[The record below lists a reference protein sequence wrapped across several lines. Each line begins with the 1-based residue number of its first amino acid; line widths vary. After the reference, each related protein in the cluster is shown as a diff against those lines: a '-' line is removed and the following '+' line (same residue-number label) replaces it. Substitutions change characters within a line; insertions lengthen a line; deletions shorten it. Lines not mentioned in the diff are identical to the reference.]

1 LPFDAVHGDMA
12 QQPAGTSGAC
22 MATALITGFEGY
34 GGRGRNPSGETALA
48 LNGRTIAGVR
58 VAGRRLPVSFS
69 RLAAGLEGL
78 FDEVEPD
85 IVISVGLWPG
95 EPMIRFERIGI
106 NVADFEIPDNE
117 GAVRSDEPLSDSGSV
132 AMLATL
138 PNREIRDALLL
149 AGIPARISAT
159 AGTFLCNAALY
170 TTLSLAARKRRPPL
184 TGFVHVPYLPEQVVE
199 LLQSIETARQLEL
212 HQRADTA
219 SMDLAMMVRALE
231 IAVATAAKH
240 LT

>member
-1 LPFDAVHGDMA
+1 M
-12 QQPAGTSGAC
+12 
-22 MATALITGFEGY
+22 
-34 GGRGRNPSGETALA
+34 
-48 LNGRTIAGVR
+48 
-58 VAGRRLPVSFS
+58 AGRQLPVSFS
-69 RLAAGLEGL
+69 YLAAGLEGL
-78 FDEVEPD
+78 FNEVEPD

-95 EPMIRFERIGI
+95 EPMMRFERIGI

-117 GAVRSDEPLSDSGSV
+117 GTLRSDEPLSDNGSA

-138 PNREIRDALLL
+138 PNREIRDDLLS

-170 TTLSLAARKRRPPL
+170 TTLSLAAQKRKPPL
-184 TGFVHVPYLPEQVVE
+184 TGFVHVPYLPEQVAE

>member
-1 LPFDAVHGDMA
+1 
-12 QQPAGTSGAC
+12 

-34 GGRGRNPSGETALA
+34 GGRGRNPAGETALA

-69 RLAAGLEGL
+69 RLAERLEGL

-95 EPMIRFERIGI
+95 EPMIRLERIGI

-117 GAVRSDEPLSDSGSV
+117 GTLRTDEPLSGNGSA

-138 PNREIRDALLL
+138 PNREIRDALLS

-170 TTLSLAARKRRPPL
+170 TILSRAARKHRPPL
-184 TGFVHVPYLPEQVVE
+184 TGFVHVPYLPEQVAE
-199 LLQSIETARQLEL
+199 LLQSVETARQLEL

-240 LT
+240 LS

>member
-1 LPFDAVHGDMA
+1 
-12 QQPAGTSGAC
+12 

-58 VAGRRLPVSFS
+58 VEGRRLPVSFS
-69 RLAAGLEGL
+69 ALAAGLEGL
-78 FDEVEPD
+78 LDEVEPD

-95 EPMIRFERIGI
+95 EPMMRLERIGI

-117 GAVRSDEPLSDSGSV
+117 GTLRSDVSVRDAGS
-132 AMLATL
+132 AALLATL
-138 PNREIRDALLL
+138 PNREIRDALLS

-170 TTLSLAARKRRPPL
+170 TTLSLAARKHRAPL
-184 TGFVHVPYLPEQVVE
+184 TGFVHVPYLPEQVAE
-199 LLQSIETARQLEL
+199 LLQSIEAARQLEL
-212 HQRADTA
+212 HQRADWA

-240 LT
+240 LSCPEDESHRP

>member
-1 LPFDAVHGDMA
+1 MA
-12 QQPAGTSGAC
+12 IWRGNRRGTSGAC
-22 MATALITGFEGY
+22 MARALITGFEGY
-34 GGRGRNPSGETALA
+34 GGRGRNPSGEIALA
-48 LNGRTIAGVR
+48 LDGRTITGVR
-58 VAGRRLPVSFS
+58 VVGRRLPVSFS

-95 EPMIRFERIGI
+95 EPMIRLERIAI

-117 GAVRSDEPLSDSGSV
+117 STVRSDEPLSASGSV

-149 AGIPARISAT
+149 AGVPARISAT

-170 TTLSLAARKRRPPL
+170 TTLCLAARNRRPPL
-184 TGFVHVPYLPEQVVE
+184 TGFVHVPYLPEQVAE

-240 LT
+240 LA

>member
-1 LPFDAVHGDMA
+1 
-12 QQPAGTSGAC
+12 

-34 GGRGRNPSGETALA
+34 GGRGRNPAGETALE

-69 RLAAGLEGL
+69 RLAAGIEDL

-95 EPMIRFERIGI
+95 EPMIRLERIGI

-117 GAVRSDEPLSDSGSV
+117 GTLRTDEPLNGNGSA

-138 PNREIRDALLL
+138 PNREIRDALLS

-170 TTLSLAARKRRPPL
+170 TTLSRAARKRRPPL
-184 TGFVHVPYLPEQVVE
+184 TGFVHVPYLPEQVAE

-240 LT
+240 LS

>member
-1 LPFDAVHGDMA
+1 
-12 QQPAGTSGAC
+12 

-58 VAGRRLPVSFS
+58 VAGRRLPVSFN
-69 RLAAGLEGL
+69 RLAAGLAGL
-78 FDEVEPD
+78 LDEVEPN

-95 EPMIRFERIGI
+95 EPMIRLERIAI
-106 NVADFEIPDNE
+106 NVADFEIHDNE
-117 GAVRSDEPLSDSGSV
+117 GTLRCDEPISASGNA

-138 PNREIRDALLL
+138 PNREIRDALLA
-149 AGIPARISAT
+149 AGIPARVSAT
-159 AGTFLCNAALY
+159 AGTFLCNATLY
-170 TTLSLAARKRRPPL
+170 TTLSCAARRRQQPL
-184 TGFVHVPYLPEQVVE
+184 TGFVHVPYLPEQVAE

-219 SMDLAMMVRALE
+219 SMDLAMMVHALE
-231 IAVATAAKH
+231 IAVETAAKH
-240 LT
+240 LS